1 MFVYIYTDVNKETK
15 EVMQTREM
23 CLQSVF
29 TLCRNVCLQSVF
41 TQYVG
46 VNQETKE
53 HLQTKEVY
61 LLDPDMFVY
70 LLTQHF

>member
-29 TLCRNVCLQSVF
+29 TLCRNVLF
-41 TQYVG
+41 TECVYLVCR
-46 VNQETKE
+46 VNQETE
-53 HLQTKEVY
+53 ELLQTKEVY
-61 LLDPDMFVY
+61 LLYPDMFVY